1 MIYQAVHKPVLLKE
15 VLHYVIKDR
24 NGIYVDCTVGEGGH
38 SEAILSRLSAEGRLI
53 GVDKDAEQ
61 LELARLRLKKYED
74 RCTLIKGDFRE
85 LPSIL
90 DVYNIKLVDGILMD
104 LGVSLYQLSNP
115 QRGFSFQQD
124 GPLDMRFDR
133 NSKPSAAEL
142 IDSLSQEKLKEI
154 ISRFGQERWAGR
166 IARAIVLR
174 RRKRRI
180 ETTKELSQL
189 ICQVLPSYSKYRIHP
204 ATRTFQSLRIAVN
217 QELEELEETIVN
229 LAKRLKGGARMVVIS
244 FHSLE
249 DKLVKNAFR
258 FLAKGCLYPP
268 EISPCSNEKKPVFKI
283 ITKRPI
289 RPSFEE
295 IEANPRS
302 RSARMR
308 VGESMGA

>member
-15 VLHYVIKDR
+15 VLHYIINDR

-38 SEAILSRLSAEGRLI
+38 SEAILSSLSAEGRLI
-53 GVDKDAEQ
+53 GVDRDVEQ

-85 LPSIL
+85 LPDIL

-104 LGVSLYQLSNP
+104 LGVSLYQLSDP

-142 IDSLSQEKLKEI
+142 INSLSQEKLKEI

-174 RRKRRI
+174 RRKRSI

-189 ICQVLPSYSKYRIHP
+189 ICQVLPPYSKSRIHP

-217 QELEELEETIVN
+217 QELEGLEEAIVN
-229 LAKRLKGGARMVVIS
+229 SAKRLKRDARIIVIS

-258 FLAKGCLYPP
+258 FLAKGCLYPS
-268 EISPCSNEKKPVFKI
+268 ESSQCSTEKKSVFKI

-295 IEANPRS
+295 IEANPRC